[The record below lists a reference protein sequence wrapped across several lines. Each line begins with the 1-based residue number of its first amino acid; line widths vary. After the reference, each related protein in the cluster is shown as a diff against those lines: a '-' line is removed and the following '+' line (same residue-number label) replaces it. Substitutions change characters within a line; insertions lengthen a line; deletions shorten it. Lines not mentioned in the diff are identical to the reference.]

1 MREQRPHHKTHCLVV
16 PAEYQYPAMT
26 RAAVFSLLLSG
37 VIPLQAHPEIE
48 ESLTRLN
55 EQIAANPDRA
65 EPYLERGEVYAR
77 HGDWLSAEANY
88 LRAAELEPKL
98 PRLDRALAALALA
111 TGRTAEAAAHLDR
124 ALAVDP
130 QDADALLLRARAH
143 SATGRRDAALADLNA
158 VLELVA
164 NPPAALYLERAALI
178 SSVPAAVRSLDEGLT
193 RLGPNVLVLQL
204 RALALEETSGDIE
217 AALARLDRIAQQS
230 ERQEIW
236 LKRRGDMLTRAGRR
250 EEARAA
256 YSAALEAIATLPE
269 WLRELPDTARLA
281 GELTRL
287 IGAAP

>member
-1 MREQRPHHKTHCLVV
+1 
-16 PAEYQYPAMT
+16 MT
-26 RAAVFSLLLSG
+26 RAAVFSLLIAG
-37 VIPLQAHPEIE
+37 VMPLQAHPEIE

-55 EQIAANPDRA
+55 EQIAANPDSP

-77 HGDWLSAEANY
+77 HGDWISAEANY
-88 LRAAELEPKL
+88 LRAAELKPRL

-111 TGRTAEAAAHLDR
+111 TDRAAEAAAHLDR

-130 QDADALLLRARAH
+130 QDAEALVLRARAH
-143 SATGRRDAALADLNA
+143 AATGRRDAALADLNA
-158 VLELVA
+158 VLKLVP

-193 RLGPNVLVLQL
+193 RLGPTVLVLQL
-204 RALALEETSGDIE
+204 RALALEETSGNIDD
-217 AALARLDRIAQQS
+217 ALARLDRIAQQS
-230 ERQEIW
+230 ERKETW

-256 YSAALEAIATLPE
+256 YAAALEAIATLPE
-269 WLRELPDTARLA
+269 WLRESPDTARLA
-281 GELTRL
+281 GDLSRL